1 MRFYYRIMKTNIQ
14 CTITV
19 NSFQCFDVRLNNM
32 SLERKH
38 KIWINYVIGPL
49 LFIILSFSIYYKVKN
64 QAGLQETKDLLKG
77 AVAGNN
83 AWLLLFLV
91 LLMSIN
97 WGIEAAKWYVLVK
110 RVQPVS
116 YFTAYKAVLSGVSLS
131 LFVPNGIGDYA
142 GRLVYMQEGNRL
154 KSVTLTLVG
163 SMAQLIITLT
173 CGFCGLIYLSQY
185 VWPNAIQFEGL
196 SVFWVN
202 GIIFMTGMG
211 ALLMLFIYFKL
222 NWLTIMFEKIPF
234 VHKYRFMVENLETI
248 SRTDLTRILSLS
260 LVRYI
265 VFIVQY
271 IIMLHIFNVQLNTAD
286 AISTIAVLFLVLA
299 ILPTIPVADLGM
311 RGEAGLQLF
320 GLLTLNKLGIIA
332 TTAGIWLINLILPAM
347 AGSLFILGIKL
358 FRNR

>member
-1 MRFYYRIMKTNIQ
+1 
-14 CTITV
+14 
-19 NSFQCFDVRLNNM
+19 M
-32 SLERKH
+32 SLKRKY
-38 KIWINYVIGPL
+38 KIWINYILGPI
-49 LFIILSFSIYYKVKN
+49 LFITLSYSIYYKVKN
-64 QAGLQETKDLLKG
+64 QAGLQETKDILKG
-77 AVAGNN
+77 AVSGNN
-83 AWLLLFLV
+83 NWLIV
-91 LLMSIN
+91 LLIILVFIN
-97 WGIEAAKWYVLVK
+97 WGIEARKWHVLVK
-110 RVQPVS
+110 RIQPVS

-154 KSVTLTLVG
+154 KSITLTLVG

-173 CGFCGLIYLSQY
+173 AGFAGLLYLSQT
-185 VWPNAIQFEGL
+185 VWPTVIQFQGL

-211 ALLMLFIYFKL
+211 ALLMLFIFFKL

-248 SRTDLTRILSLS
+248 SRIDLTRILSLS
-260 LVRYI
+260 AGRYV
-265 VFIVQY
+265 VFVVQY
-271 IIMLHIFNVQLNTAD
+271 LIMLHIFNVQLNTAD
-286 AISTIAVLFLVLA
+286 ATATIAVLFLVLA

-320 GLLTLNKLGIIA
+320 GLLSLNKVGIVA